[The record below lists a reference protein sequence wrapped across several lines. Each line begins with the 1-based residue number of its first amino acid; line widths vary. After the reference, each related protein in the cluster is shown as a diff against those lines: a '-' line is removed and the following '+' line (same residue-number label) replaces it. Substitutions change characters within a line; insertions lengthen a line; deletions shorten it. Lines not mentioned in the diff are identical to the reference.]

1 VPIVITPT
9 EHRGDDFDLDPEV
22 VAGLWRMEESHFW
35 HAARNR
41 WIADVLAAAGVGA
54 GATFLDI
61 GCGSGAVASF
71 LHRAGFTVT
80 GTDTAEPLVRK
91 AHERC
96 PDASF
101 FVADLAGDRLVP
113 GTFDA
118 IGFFDV
124 LEHVDDPLG
133 LIHRALAYAA
143 AGTVVLATVPAL
155 RRLHTVVD
163 DLTGHKT
170 RYEQG
175 ELAAL
180 FVAAGLA
187 HVEERGIFRLTTP
200 LARLQRARLRRR
212 YRGPLTVDQ
221 QRAVML
227 EAMVV
232 PPAPVNRALAA
243 VCEVERRLG
252 FHASPGKIGSSLI
265 ASGRVA

>member
-1 VPIVITPT
+1 MPIVITPT

-41 WIADVLAAAGVGA
+41 WIADMSAAAGVA
-54 GATFLDI
+54 PGATFLEI

-71 LHRAGFTVT
+71 LHGAGYAVT

-91 AHERC
+91 AHDRC
-96 PDASF
+96 PAASF
-101 FVADLAGDRLVP
+101 FVADLAGHRLVP

-133 LIHRALAYAA
+133 LIHAALAYAA
-143 AGTVVLATVPAL
+143 PGTVVLATVPAQ

-163 DLTGHKT
+163 DLTGHKA

-180 FVAAGLA
+180 FVAAGLTQ
-187 HVEERGIFRLTTP
+187 VEERGIFRLTTP
-200 LARLQRARLRRR
+200 MARLQRARLRRR
-212 YRGPLTVDQ
+212 YRGPLSVQQ

-232 PPAPVNRALAA
+232 PPAPVNRALALL
-243 VCEVERRLG
+243 CGVERRLG
-252 FHASPGKIGSSLI
+252 FGAARDKVGASLI
-265 ASGRVA
+265 ASGRVG